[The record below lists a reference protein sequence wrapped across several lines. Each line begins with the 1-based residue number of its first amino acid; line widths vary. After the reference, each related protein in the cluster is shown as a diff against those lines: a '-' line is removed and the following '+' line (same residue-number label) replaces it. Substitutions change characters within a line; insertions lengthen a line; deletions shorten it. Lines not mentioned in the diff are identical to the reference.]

1 METNSPTLNP
11 DASFGVFN
19 ASSGTF
25 VLPTLPFEAAAL
37 VPITGAET
45 IHIHLEKHHQAYIDG
60 ANAILAPLEKRF
72 VSAVDVIAFAR
83 DTDVTPLLEQAG
95 QALNHA
101 FFWTCQQAAGLS
113 RPTGSLEIAINSVF
127 TDFDSF
133 IATALRLG
141 KSRVGSGWIW
151 LVSDRDGVVSL
162 KVTEDAGTLL
172 DDTSLVALL
181 VCDIWE
187 HAYYLDHMSDRAT
200 WIKGFF
206 GQLADWSMAQSRYD
220 TCLAM
225 EPNGD
230 QSVFDSENN
239 TRSL

>member
-1 METNSPTLNP
+1 MQPHSPTLSP

-25 VLPTLPFEAAAL
+25 VLPTLPFEVTAL

-45 IHIHLEKHHQAYIDG
+45 IHVHLGKHHQAYID
-60 ANAILAPLEKRF
+60 ATNAILEPLEKRF
-72 VSAVDVIAFAR
+72 ESAIDVITFAR

-101 FFWTCQQAAGLS
+101 FFWTCQQAAGLT
-113 RPTGSLEIAINSVF
+113 RPTGSLEIALNSVF
-127 TDFDSF
+127 TDFDGF
-133 IATALRLG
+133 IATALRVG

-151 LVSDRDGVVSL
+151 LVSDMDGVVSL

-206 GQLADWSMAQSRYD
+206 GQLADWNMAQSRYD
-220 TCLAM
+220 ACLSM
-225 EPNGD
+225 EPKN
-230 QSVFDSENN
+230 S
-239 TRSL
+239 